1 MEITWLAKL
10 LLSHLLADFVLQP
23 GKWVRDRQERHFASG
38 YLYLHTF
45 VAAALTLVF
54 TGVAYWPVA
63 LSIFIT
69 HTLIDG
75 WKSYRRDEVRYFLID
90 QALHLFVIFVCW
102 VVTFFNYPEIKH
114 LVLKTEANPDIW
126 IMTTAAVF
134 LAWPSAFLIGQ
145 LTKKWRRNLDNSV
158 ALESAGKWIGI
169 IERILILLLVLQGQY
184 EAIGLLIAAK
194 SILRFNEQ
202 NRPEQKT
209 EYLLIGTLIS
219 MGLAVITGL
228 IVLQLTAA
236 VPVTMP

>member
-23 GKWVRDRQERHFASG
+23 GKWVKDRQERHFSSG
-38 YLYLHTF
+38 YLYLHAF
-45 VAAALTLVF
+45 IAAALAWVF
-54 TGVAYWPVA
+54 TGVVYWPVA

-90 QALHLFVIFVCW
+90 QALHLFVIFACW
-102 VVTFFNYPEIKH
+102 AVTFFNYREVRQ
-114 LVLKTEANPDIW
+114 LVLQADTDPDIW
-126 IMTTAAVF
+126 IMTTAVVF
-134 LAWPSAFLIGQ
+134 LAWPSGFLIGQ
-145 LTKKWRRNLDNSV
+145 LTKKWRRNLDNSE

-169 IERILILLLVLQGQY
+169 IERILILLLVLQGEY

-228 IVLQLTAA
+228 IVLRLTAA
-236 VPVTMP
+236 VSAALP